1 MAILQKVLVQFQYL
15 QEKVLLTTHGE
26 FALPDP
32 ITLDVRQLKPCTH
45 EEADTRIMLHIAHAY
60 QSGHQHCKIHATDI
74 DIVLLAIDNANAIHG
89 VDLWIAFGHGNHFRY
104 ISALIISKQLGNVV
118 ANGMLF
124 MHAVSGCDTSF
135 CGVVR

>member
-1 MAILQKVLVQFQYL
+1 MHTNLV
-15 QEKVLLTTHGE
+15 
-26 FALPDP
+26 
-32 ITLDVRQLKPCTH
+32 IN
-45 EEADTRIMLHIAHAY
+45 IARFM
-60 QSGHQHCKIHATDI
+60 I
-74 DIVLLAIDNANAIHG
+74 LAIDNANAIHG

-124 MHAVSGCDTSF
+124 MHAVSGCGTSF